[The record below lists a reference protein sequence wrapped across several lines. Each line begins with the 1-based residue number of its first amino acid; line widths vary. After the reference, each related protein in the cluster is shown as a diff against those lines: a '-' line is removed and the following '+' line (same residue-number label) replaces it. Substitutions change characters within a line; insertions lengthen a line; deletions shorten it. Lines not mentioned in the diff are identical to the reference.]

1 MGTIL
6 GNGIITFGD
15 STVQSTAGVV
25 FGSGT
30 AILFQQT
37 AAPTGWTKSTT
48 HNDKALRVVSGTVSS
63 GGTAAFSTA
72 NITSSGSISVGV
84 SAGTLAVGIGTLAVG
99 IGTLAGAAAT
109 LAESQIPS
117 HTHPIELFSGSGAFP
132 ATPVPRRFSTGVT
145 NLNVPAPAYPTNAAG
160 GNGAHSH
167 GISGSPSIS
176 GTPTLSGSPSI
187 TSTTFTGNAT
197 NLSLQYV
204 DVIIATK
211 N

>member
-117 HTHPIELFSGSGAFP
+117 HAHNISLYSGTIPQTPLATRRISGSPNQVNYVASF
-132 ATPVPRRFSTGVT
+132 ASD
-145 NLNVPAPAYPTNAAG
+145 AAG